1 MSNGTLGFTKLV
13 VADLDKTAAFYKSV
27 CGLTEQARVDDRLGG
42 RAISEIIF
50 APAYQGGASFVLLTY
65 PDAPKPSSGEV
76 ILGFATPDVDAF
88 VGRVLAGGGAVVDAA
103 ASRPE
108 HGVRVAI
115 VKDPEGHL
123 IEVVQM
129 L

>member
-1 MSNGTLGFTKLV
+1 MNDGKFGITKLG
-13 VADLDKTAAFYKSV
+13 VADLDKAAAFYKSV
-27 CGLTEQARVDDRLGG
+27 CGLTEQARVEDRLGG

-50 APAYQGGASFVLLTY
+50 APAYQGGASFVLLAY
-65 PDAPKPSSGEV
+65 PDTPRPSSGEV

-88 VGRVLAGGGAVVDAA
+88 VGRVLVGGGAVVDAP

-108 HGVRVAI
+108 HGVRVA
-115 VKDPEGHL
+115 VVRDPEGHL

>member
-1 MSNGTLGFTKLV
+1 MSDASFGFTKLV
-13 VADLDKTAAFYKSV
+13 VADLDKAAAFYKSV
-27 CGLTEQARVDDRLGG
+27 CGLTEQARVEDKLGG
-42 RAISEIIF
+42 RAIVEIIY

-65 PDAPKPSSGEV
+65 PDTPKPASGEV

-103 ASRPE
+103 VSRPD

>member
-1 MSNGTLGFTKLV
+1 MSDASFGFTKLIV
-13 VADLDKTAAFYKSV
+13 DDLDKAAAFYKAV
-27 CGLTEQARVDDRLGG
+27 CGLAEQARVDDKVGG

-50 APAYQGGASFVLLTY
+50 APAYQGGASFVLLAY
-65 PDAPKPSSGEV
+65 PDTPRPSSGEV

-88 VGRVLAGGGAVVDAA
+88 VGRVLVGGGAVVDAP

-108 HGVRVAI
+108 HGVRVA
-115 VKDPEGHL
+115 VVRDPEGHL

>member
-1 MSNGTLGFTKLV
+1 MSSASFGFTKLIV
-13 VADLDKTAAFYKSV
+13 GDLDKAATFYMSV
-27 CGLTEQARVDDRLGG
+27 CGLTEQARVEEKVGG

-50 APAYQGGASFVLLTY
+50 APAYQGGASLVLLAY
-65 PDAPKPSSGEV
+65 PDTPRPSAGEV

-88 VGRVLAGGGAVVDAA
+88 VSRVVAGGGAVVDVPI
-103 ASRPE
+103 SRPD
-108 HGVRVAI
+108 HGVRVAV

>member
-1 MSNGTLGFTKLV
+1 MSNASFGFTKLIV
-13 VADLDKTAAFYKSV
+13 GDLDKASAFYKGV
-27 CGLTEQARVDDRLGG
+27 CGLTEQARVDDKVGG

-50 APAYQGGASFVLLTY
+50 APAHQGGASFVLLTY
-65 PDAPKPSSGEV
+65 PDTPKPASGEV

-88 VGRVLAGGGAVVDAA
+88 VGRVVAGGGAVVDAA
-103 ASRPE
+103 VSRPD

-123 IEVVQM
+123 IEVVQ
-129 L
+129 LL

>member
-1 MSNGTLGFTKLV
+1 MSDTSFGFTKLV
-13 VADLDKTAAFYKSV
+13 VGDLDKAAAFYKSV

-50 APAYQGGASFVLLTY
+50 APAYQGGASFVLLAY
-65 PDAPKPSSGEV
+65 PDTPRPSSGEV
-76 ILGFATPDVDAF
+76 ILGFATQDVDAF
-88 VGRVLAGGGAVVDAA
+88 VGQVLAGGGAVVDAPV
-103 ASRPE
+103 SRPD

-115 VKDPEGHL
+115 VKDPEGHV

>member
-1 MSNGTLGFTKLV
+1 MSNASFGFTKLV
-13 VADLDKTAAFYKSV
+13 VADLDKAAAFYKSV
-27 CGLTEQARVDDRLGG
+27 CGLAEQARVEDRRGG
-42 RAISEIIF
+42 RAIVEIIF

-65 PDAPKPSSGEV
+65 PDTPKPASGEV

-88 VGRVLAGGGAVVDAA
+88 VSRVAAGGGTVVDAA
-103 ASRPE
+103 VSRPD

>member
-1 MSNGTLGFTKLV
+1 MSGDSFSFTKLIV
-13 VADLDKTAAFYKSV
+13 GDLDRAAAFYKDV
-27 CGLTEQARVDDRLGG
+27 CGLTEQARVSDALGG

-50 APAYQGGASFVLLTY
+50 APTSPGGASFILLAY
-65 PDAPKPSSGEV
+65 PDTRKPASSEV

-88 VGRVLAGGGAVVDAA
+88 AERVRAAGGTILEEPT
-103 ASRPE
+103 SRPE

-115 VKDPEGHL
+115 VKDIEGHL
-123 IEVVQM
+123 IEVVQI

>member
-1 MSNGTLGFTKLV
+1 MSDASFGFTKLV
-13 VADLDKTAAFYKSV
+13 VADLDKAAAFYTSV
-27 CGLTEQARVDDRLGG
+27 CGLTEQARVEDRLGG
-42 RAISEIIF
+42 RAIVEIIF

-65 PDAPKPSSGEV
+65 PDTPKPASGEV

-88 VGRVLAGGGAVVDAA
+88 VGRVMAGGGAVVDPAV
-103 ASRPE
+103 SRPE
-108 HGVRVAI
+108 HGVKVAI

>member
-1 MSNGTLGFTKLV
+1 MNNDSFGFTKLIV
-13 VADLDKTAAFYKSV
+13 GDLDKAAAFYKSV
-27 CGLTEQARVDDRLGG
+27 CGLTEQARVEDRLGG

-50 APAYQGGASFVLLTY
+50 APAYQGGASFVLLAY
-65 PDAPKPSSGEV
+65 PDTPRPSSGEV

-88 VGRVLAGGGAVVDAA
+88 VDRVLAGGGVVVDPAV
-103 ASRPE
+103 SRPE

-115 VKDPEGHL
+115 VKDPEEHL

>member
-1 MSNGTLGFTKLV
+1 MSNASFGFTKLV
-13 VADLDKTAAFYKSV
+13 VGDLDKAAAFYKSV
-27 CGLTEQARVDDRLGG
+27 CGLTEQARVEDKIGG
-42 RAISEIIF
+42 RPISEIIF
-50 APAYQGGASFVLLTY
+50 APAYQGGASFVLLAY

-88 VGRVLAGGGAVVDAA
+88 VSRVLAGGGAVVDAA
-103 ASRPE
+103 VSRPE

>member
-1 MSNGTLGFTKLV
+1 MSDASFGFTKLI
-13 VADLDKTAAFYKSV
+13 VADLDKAAAFYKSV
-27 CGLTEQARVDDRLGG
+27 CGLTEQARVEDKLGG
-42 RAISEIIF
+42 RAIVEIIF

-65 PDAPKPSSGEV
+65 PDTPKPASGEV

-88 VGRVLAGGGAVVDAA
+88 VGRVVAGGGAVVDEAV
-103 ASRPE
+103 SRPD

-123 IEVVQM
+123 IEVVQ
-129 L
+129 LL